1 MVFIHPTAVK
11 LAYQLKGHEH
21 FYLITDAMRAKGMS
35 DGEYDLG
42 GQNVIVKGS
51 EARLASGSLAGSI
64 LKMNDGLKNVMTFTG
79 QGLDQVWRVASLN
92 QAIALKI
99 DDQKGSIA
107 VGKDADLVIVDDDIQ
122 VLTTIKAGCMHR
134 YRSLGE

>member
-1 MVFIHPTAVK
+1 M
-11 LAYQLKGHEH
+11 
-21 FYLITDAMRAKGMS
+21 
-35 DGEYDLG
+35 
-42 GQNVIVKGS
+42 
-51 EARLASGSLAGSI
+51 
-64 LKMNDGLKNVMTFTG
+64 
-79 QGLDQVWRVASLN
+79 RVASLN

>member
-1 MVFIHPTAVK
+1 
-11 LAYQLKGHEH
+11 
-21 FYLITDAMRAKGMS
+21 MRAKGMS

>member
-1 MVFIHPTAVK
+1 M
-11 LAYQLKGHEH
+11 
-21 FYLITDAMRAKGMS
+21 
-35 DGEYDLG
+35 
-42 GQNVIVKGS
+42 
-51 EARLASGSLAGSI
+51 ARSQFKSG
-64 LKMNDGLKNVMTFTG
+64 NRF
-79 QGLDQVWRVASLN
+79 
-92 QAIALKI
+92 KI